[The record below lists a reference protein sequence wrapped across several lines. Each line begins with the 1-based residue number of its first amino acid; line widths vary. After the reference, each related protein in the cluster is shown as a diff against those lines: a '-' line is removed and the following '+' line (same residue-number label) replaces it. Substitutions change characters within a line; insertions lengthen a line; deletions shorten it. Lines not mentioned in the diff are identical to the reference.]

1 MKHLAVIMDGNGRWA
16 QERGLPRLNGHT
28 EATKAVTELIDAADE
43 VGVNFL
49 SLYAFSV
56 DNFKRDLTEVYGI
69 FGIINDYILKTLI
82 PMVRARDF
90 RLMFI
95 GDLQRLPQELL
106 TTIAK
111 ANQIA
116 LNNKGMLIILAIAYS
131 GREELMRAFN
141 LILEEKLNNGDY
153 SPIGK
158 QEIEK
163 RLYTAIIPDPD
174 AIVRYGG
181 QNRLSDL
188 YPYQSIYSE
197 LFFIDKLFPD
207 ASREDVFKIK
217 NQFSLIK
224 RKFGNVI

>member
-1 MKHLAVIMDGNGRWA
+1 
-16 QERGLPRLNGHT
+16 
-28 EATKAVTELIDAADE
+28 
-43 VGVNFL
+43 
-49 SLYAFSV
+49 
-56 DNFKRDLTEVYGI
+56 
-69 FGIINDYILKTLI
+69 
-82 PMVRARDF
+82 
-90 RLMFI
+90 
-95 GDLQRLPQELL
+95 
-106 TTIAK
+106 
-111 ANQIA
+111 
-116 LNNKGMLIILAIAYS
+116 
-131 GREELMRAFN
+131 MRAFN